1 MRTDHAAWAAPGE
14 AELRVNLPLGG
25 EAEAEGEGEG
35 EGEGSVQLRCHGPH
49 QLAVKSTK
57 SACEAEAATS
67 WSNSSLVAT
76 ILISGKG

>member
-1 MRTDHAAWAAPGE
+1 MT
-14 AELRVNLPLGG
+14 LPLGG

-35 EGEGSVQLRCHGPH
+35 EGEGSVQARVRCHGPH

-76 ILISGKG
+76 ILI

>member
-1 MRTDHAAWAAPGE
+1 M
-14 AELRVNLPLGG
+14 NLPLGG

-35 EGEGSVQLRCHGPH
+35 EGEGSVLVRVCCGPH

-76 ILISGKG
+76 ILMSGKRCRMR